1 MKVNKDILSIYEEI
15 LTNNKNIISELELV
29 QLNDTN
35 YSNLKY
41 DTDGTH
47 LDSVNKPL
55 LDDLDAAS
63 RAAGIV
69 TTITTAKTGHPDNT
83 VTGNKS
89 RHGQQTAVDI
99 AILNGIGSGG
109 ATNAS
114 NGNAQFRVLG
124 DKLKNALVSMG
135 YTLNSESGNSKA
147 VLWQTNTGGNH
158 FNHLHVSNNSG
169 ESSGE
174 PESTGE
180 TSAGQKAY
188 DAATGVSAAS
198 GVSKGFEAP
207 EVPVDDFL
215 SQLTTSV
222 AKKFIKTEGQIDEQ
236 KSFGNDVSNRFG
248 RVIIPKDSNPKIK
261 SPISGVVFNKKYFSG
276 CVNQVTI
283 KNQDNKV
290 FYLRFCGIS
299 SPLVRDGQS
308 ISKGDVIGRT
318 DSDVDV
324 SMFDELWNPIQIG
337 SEGLKSNP
345 KKSDDDSN
353 EMRKRRNSQ
362 GISKGFE
369 NDDVPV
375 DELLSFGLSLPG
387 KAVEKIFGDR
397 YDKTTGKMTQ
407 KRWGGVADEKPVD
420 PWVLDFIKDPF
431 GRKRVTE
438 NIEKIKKLLK

>member
-1 MKVNKDILSIYEEI
+1 MKLNKDILSIYEEI
-15 LTNNKNIISELELV
+15 LINNKNIISELELV
-29 QLNDTN
+29 RLNDTN

-41 DTDGTH
+41 DTDGTQY
-47 LDSVNKPL
+47 DSVNKAL

-69 TTITTAKTGHPDNT
+69 TTITTAKTGHSDNT

-99 AILNGIGSGG
+99 AILNGVGSGG

-114 NGNAQFRVLG
+114 NGNAQFRTLG
-124 DKLKNALVSMG
+124 DRLKDALVSMG
-135 YTLNSESGNSKA
+135 YTLNTESGNNKA

-169 ESSGE
+169 ETSGT

-180 TSAGQKAY
+180 ASAGQKAY
-188 DAATGVSAAS
+188 DAATGVSPES

-207 EVPVDDFL
+207 EIPVDNFL

-236 KSFGNDVSNRFG
+236 KSFGNDISNRFG
-248 RVIIPKDSNPKIK
+248 RIVIPKDTNPKIK
-261 SPISGVVFNKKYFSG
+261 TPISGVVFNKKYFSG

-283 KNQDNKV
+283 KNEDDKV

-299 SPLVRDGQS
+299 SPLVQDGQTVS
-308 ISKGDVIGRT
+308 QGDVIGRT

-324 SMFDELWNPIQIG
+324 SMFDESWNTIQID
-337 SEGLKSNP
+337 SEGPKSNP
-345 KKSDDDSN
+345 KKNDNTSD
-353 EMRKRRNSQ
+353 EIRKKPNSR
-362 GISKGFE
+362 GVSKGFE
-369 NDDVPV
+369 NNEVPV
-375 DELLSFGLSLPG
+375 DELLAFGLSLPG

-397 YDKTTGKMTQ
+397 YDKSGKMTQ
-407 KRWGGVADEKPVD
+407 KRWGGVADKKPVD

-431 GRKRVTE
+431 SRKKVTE
-438 NIEKIKKLLK
+438 NIEKIKKLL